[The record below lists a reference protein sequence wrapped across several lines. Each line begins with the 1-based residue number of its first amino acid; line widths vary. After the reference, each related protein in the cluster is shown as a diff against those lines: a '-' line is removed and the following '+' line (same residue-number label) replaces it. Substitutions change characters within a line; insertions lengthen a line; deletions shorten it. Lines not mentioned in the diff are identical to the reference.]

1 MSDTNRRIDNGKF
14 ILNKSMGTLV
24 TRNAT
29 IGNLTVTG
37 TTTTTGNSA
46 VQFSN
51 MTVTGTLG
59 AGTVNATTSS
69 IGNLTVTGT
78 LVNNATTQFAA
89 VSVTG
94 NASVGGN
101 VVVGGDGIF
110 TGNVRFGNSG
120 TYGLWSNGTIVASG
134 VTVAQGG
141 NTATLG
147 GTGITTSGLL
157 AVGTMTVS
165 GNASVSGNVSVK
177 DINATGNVAVAQNA
191 FVTGNLTVTGTFVNN
206 ATTQFAGM
214 TVTGNAIV
222 GGNVVVGGDGI
233 FCGATS
239 GVTTLATT
247 QYTSNVGLLYT
258 TGTGLN
264 TPANIIS
271 TGIITLTNNTSN
283 QFGFVDY
290 TTPTMIPGTPFRIG
304 FDYLYAGAADGFCA
318 QLWFSNNAPTTV
330 IGSNADRSVTNAA
343 IGYRFGYDIFSN
355 QNAGFYQNANV
366 SSGASVS
373 LAKSASAL
381 PGNSWCTY
389 TWTFDGASVWTTQ
402 VSNAANTAQMYMA
415 NVVVDSSALGIWTAA
430 TYPNTLRMYGASGGS
445 AALQQ
450 IRNVTVSTTTLGNV
464 LTGFMPTLTTT
475 QYTSNVGLLYTT
487 GTGLNTPANIIS
499 TGIITLSNNTSN
511 QFGFVDYTIPKFV
524 PGTPFG
530 IAFDYLYTGAAD
542 GFCAQL
548 WFSDNAPVT
557 TINSSAD
564 RSVTNAAIGYRFG
577 YDIFSNKTAGFYRNA
592 NVSSGA
598 SVSLATSASAL
609 PGSSW
614 CTYTWTFD
622 GASVWTTQVSNAAN
636 TAQMYMANVVVDSS
650 ALGIWTAAT
659 YPNTLRMYG
668 ASGGQTALQQIRNLT
683 FAIGKTFG
691 KIGASF
697 VGAANVS
704 TGAYV
709 ASSTGTGSA
718 PIVGNTYVSF
728 VGNGTA
734 NGGYLDAGPQTFT
747 RFSTGATA
755 MAYVAF
761 TAPNVTTQSYEAI
774 CSFGNGTNTF
784 RLNRNGNTSTTIM
797 FVSDSVGNT
806 CVAGNAGNIVPYV
819 PSVWTGVFTP
829 PTTCTMYQ
837 NATLVNTNTNP
848 GKIMSLAPSTVMP
861 HTYIGKSQFGDPYA
875 SMNLY
880 GFVYWNA
887 SLTPAQITQAYTY
900 LTAGTGSLPRPEA
913 ISAPLTILP
922 TAPNALVGNSA
933 YVPNVT
939 AQNGNVTATN
949 ANASSVG
956 VTNSVTIAGNLS
968 VVTDVNARGD
978 VAVSKNV
985 VVTGNVSATDV
996 NATGNLA
1003 VTKFATVTG
1012 GINLPGNA
1020 AAAFGT
1026 PGNAA
1031 VVLTTASFANVLSY
1045 ANTSDTLANIAAT
1058 GNLILTNN
1066 TANQVQSVTYVVPGL
1081 APGVAFS
1088 ANVGFTFGTSGQAA
1102 GNAGGDAYAIQFFP
1116 TENGTYPLTTNSINL
1131 GVVGIADTR
1140 YGYLF
1145 AYLFGNNT
1153 GGQSKIGIYSF
1164 SPSSGSRSALTEY
1177 YNPNLQANVAYNFF
1191 VGFDGVSVWTYKV
1204 SNSTTVIASGTATD
1218 PAALYNMSM
1227 ALYPT
1232 TVRIRANSN
1241 AGISLITAN
1250 AVSIVANVGVGYASA
1265 TANASGFIVTNSNN
1279 ATMMTVNASAPYTTT
1294 LGSVIANV
1302 AATVGPGSLNVFGPT
1317 YFGNSTTITGP
1328 TTVSGPSTFSGA
1340 TTFNAPVTLN
1350 ANIVPNA
1357 TSGIVWNGGTPTTMI
1372 ESYYGVGDRYGLG
1385 VAVGNAMRIYTSSTF
1400 GSASVALGKY
1410 STVGGIQTTDW
1421 IYANAWPTYAGV
1433 NMTSNVSVAS
1443 NVSSSTGNVILAAQT
1458 IRVTGGDLGNN
1469 SVLVL
1474 NASGGTQNNMINLW
1488 GANPSGTATNVWGF
1502 GLASGTLRYNAI
1514 LTSHI
1519 HGFYSNTFTCATIWY
1534 SGTAIAGNANSEAL
1548 TVTNSYGTGFTGN
1561 AVTLA
1566 TTTAAGAGF
1575 NMLMATANGVK
1586 QFRVAGN
1593 GATYANGPYS
1603 SAGADY
1609 AEYFE
1614 WADGNPGAEDRRG
1627 LTVVLDGG
1635 DKIRIATISDAST
1648 DVIGVVSAVPTTI
1661 GDSAWSRWQGM
1672 YVTDAFGCPTTELN
1686 PAYDPDVEYVPRSE
1700 RKEWAPIGLIGKLR
1714 VLTGRPVGSSWIR
1727 MKTDITPGVDLWLVR
1742 RPRL

>member
-1 MSDTNRRIDNGKF
+1 MSDTNRRIDNGKSVPD
-14 ILNKSMGTLV
+14 KSVGTLAA
-24 TRNAT
+24 RNAT
-29 IGNLTVTG
+29 IGNLVVTG
-37 TTTTTGNSA
+37 TTTTAGNSAA

-59 AGTVNATTSS
+59 AGAVNATTSS

-78 LVNNATTQFAA
+78 FVNANATTSQFAA

-94 NASVGGN
+94 NAS
-101 VVVGGDGIF
+101 
-110 TGNVRFGNSG
+110 
-120 TYGLWSNGTIVASG
+120 
-134 VTVAQGG
+134 
-141 NTATLG
+141 
-147 GTGITTSGLL
+147 
-157 AVGTMTVS
+157 
-165 GNASVSGNVSVK
+165 
-177 DINATGNVAVAQNA
+177 
-191 FVTGNLTVTGTFVNN
+191 
-206 ATTQFAGM
+206 
-214 TVTGNAIV
+214 V

-271 TGIITLTNNTSN
+271 TGIITMTNNTSN

-290 TTPTMIPGTPFRIG
+290 TTPTLAPGTPFRIG

-318 QLWFSNNAPTTV
+318 QLWFSNNAPTTA

-355 QNAGFYQNANV
+355 KTAGFYQNANV

-415 NVVVDSSALGIWTAA
+415 NVVVDPLALGIWT
-430 TYPNTLRMYGASGGS
+430 G
-445 AALQQ
+445 
-450 IRNVTVSTTTLGNV
+450 
-464 LTGFMPTLTTT
+464 
-475 QYTSNVGLLYTT
+475 
-487 GTGLNTPANIIS
+487 
-499 TGIITLSNNTSN
+499 
-511 QFGFVDYTIPKFV
+511 
-524 PGTPFG
+524 
-530 IAFDYLYTGAAD
+530 
-542 GFCAQL
+542 
-548 WFSDNAPVT
+548 
-557 TINSSAD
+557 
-564 RSVTNAAIGYRFG
+564 
-577 YDIFSNKTAGFYRNA
+577 
-592 NVSSGA
+592 
-598 SVSLATSASAL
+598 
-609 PGSSW
+609 
-614 CTYTWTFD
+614 
-622 GASVWTTQVSNAAN
+622 
-636 TAQMYMANVVVDSS
+636 
-650 ALGIWTAAT
+650 AT

-668 ASGGQTALQQIRNLT
+668 ASGGQTALQQIRNVTVSTTTLGNVRG
-683 FAIGKTFG
+683 IGCG
-691 KIGASF
+691 F

-761 TAPNVTTQSYEAI
+761 TAPNVETQRYEAI
-774 CSFGNGTNTF
+774 CSFGNGTGANTF
-784 RLNRNGNTSTTIM
+784 RLNRNGNASTTIM
-797 FVSDSVGNT
+797 YVSDSVGNT
-806 CVAGNAGNIVPYV
+806 CVAGAGGNIVPYV

-837 NATLVNTNTNP
+837 NATMVNTNTNP
-848 GKIMSLAPSTVMP
+848 GTIMSLAPSVVMP
-861 HTYIGKSQFGDPYA
+861 HTYVGKSQFADPYA

-922 TAPNALVGNSA
+922 TAPNALVGKSA

-956 VTNSVTIAGNLS
+956 VTNSVTIAGNVS
-968 VVTDVNARGD
+968 TTDINARGN

-1045 ANTSDTLANIAAT
+1045 ANTYDTLANIAAT

-1088 ANVGFTFGTSGQAA
+1088 ANVGFTSSSYQSTS
-1102 GNAGGDAYAIQFFP
+1102 NNSGDAYAIQFFP
-1116 TENGTYPLTTNSINL
+1116 SDIGTLPLCTGTVDFDGNGNL
-1131 GVVGIADTR
+1131 NGFGYTFGYI
-1140 YGYLF
+1140 YG
-1145 AYLFGNNT
+1145 
-1153 GGQSKIGIYSF
+1153 
-1164 SPSSGSRSALTEY
+1164 
-1177 YNPNLQANVAYNFF
+1177 NVAASIASKYGWYYYSSTGARTVYNQTFNPVLAINSTYNFF
-1191 VGFDGVSVWTYKV
+1191 VGFDGVQTWTYKV

-1265 TANASGFIVTNSNN
+1265 TANASGFIVANSNN
-1279 ATMMTVNASAPYTTT
+1279 ATMMTIKSASPYVAT

-1340 TTFNAPVTLN
+1340 TTFYAPVTVGYVN
-1350 ANIVPNA
+1350 SYSNIVPNA
-1357 TSGIVWNGGTPTTMI
+1357 TSGIVWAGGTPNAMI
-1372 ESYYGVGDRYGLG
+1372 ESYYASTDRYGFG
-1385 VAVGNAMRIYTSSTF
+1385 VFGNVMRIYTSSAF
-1400 GSASVALGKY
+1400 GGAVVCLGKY
-1410 STVGGIQTTDW
+1410 STTGTTVSTDW
-1421 IYANAWPTYAGV
+1421 VYGNSSGV
-1433 NMTSNVSVAS
+1433 YMTSNVSVAS

-1458 IRVTGGDLGNN
+1458 IRVTGVDLGNN

-1474 NASGGTQNNMINLW
+1474 NASGGTQNNMINLTGNAI
-1488 GANPSGTATNVWGF
+1488 GATTDTYGF
-1502 GLASGTLRYNAI
+1502 GLASGTLRYNA
-1514 LTSHI
+1514 TTGGKHS
-1519 HGFYSNTFTCATIWY
+1519 FYSNTFTCATIQT

-1686 PAYDPDVEYVPRSE
+1686 PAYDPDAEYVPRSE